1 MAYVKI
7 KYETFH
13 KNDHKNKYPTE
24 KIISK
29 MEVSLKISLR
39 NNVNFGGYVRN
50 GDIDVGDFVMLT
62 DDAGDIF
69 NLKIGQQHS
78 YSVTIISNLSST
90 QAVTN
95 IDVIVNIRRFNSTY
109 YIKTYEK

>member
-1 MAYVKI
+1 MALFKI

-50 GDIDVGDFVMLT
+50 GDIDRDST
-62 DDAGDIF
+62 RCHQIQ
-69 NLKIGQQHS
+69 NLM
-78 YSVTIISNLSST
+78 ISRS
-90 QAVTN
+90 
-95 IDVIVNIRRFNSTY
+95 
-109 YIKTYEK
+109 